1 VLVGSINEVPKVGG
15 TVLDSGR
22 YIAFVV
28 DIVAT
33 IIAVVGGVIIGIIKY
48 TRWDVRLWVV
58 QRRLLWRIRIGWISK
73 MSGAAVRDCTRDG
86 VFVIIK

>member
-1 VLVGSINEVPKVGG
+1 
-15 TVLDSGR
+15 VLDSGR

-33 IIAVVGGVIIGIIKY
+33 VI
-48 TRWDVRLWVV
+48 V
-58 QRRLLWRIRIGWISK
+58 RIGWISK
-73 MSGAAVRDCTRDG
+73 MSGAAVRDCTKDG

>member
-1 VLVGSINEVPKVGG
+1 MLVGSINEVPKVGG

-33 IIAVVGGVIIGIIKY
+33 VIAVAVVSIIEY
-48 TRWDVRLWVV
+48 TR
-58 QRRLLWRIRIGWISK
+58 
-73 MSGAAVRDCTRDG
+73 
-86 VFVIIK
+86 

>member
-1 VLVGSINEVPKVGG
+1 MSG

-33 IIAVVGGVIIGIIKY
+33 VI
-48 TRWDVRLWVV
+48 V
-58 QRRLLWRIRIGWISK
+58 RIGWISK
-73 MSGAAVRDCTRDG
+73 MSGMLVLSWALLNIPVQMLGCGWFGGAYCGESGLAGFRR
-86 VFVIIK
+86 

>member
-1 VLVGSINEVPKVGG
+1 MLVGSINEVPKVSGS
-15 TVLDSGR
+15 VLDSGR

-33 IIAVVGGVIIGIIKY
+33 IIAVVEGVIIGIIKY

-58 QRRLLWRIRIGWISK
+58 QRRLL
-73 MSGAAVRDCTRDG
+73 
-86 VFVIIK
+86 

>member
-1 VLVGSINEVPKVGG
+1 MLVGSINEVPKVSG

-33 IIAVVGGVIIGIIKY
+33 IIAVVEGVIIGIIKY

-58 QRRLLWRIRIGWISK
+58 QRRLL
-73 MSGAAVRDCTRDG
+73 
-86 VFVIIK
+86 